1 MLLIVIASMGAF
13 LVLYS
18 VFRHITGVGFGDAGE
33 KYMMD
38 IIMIGALGLFM
49 YNRKMAS
56 DERKAKEAALEAER
70 RAAEGYVEPV
80 PEEDEN
86 LPHWKQKNQD

>member
-1 MLLIVIASMGAF
+1 MLLIIIASMGAF

-18 VFRHITGVGFGDAGE
+18 VFHYFTGKGFGEAGE

-38 IIMIGALGLFM
+38 IIMFGALGLFV

-56 DERKAKEAALEAER
+56 DEKKAKEAALEEER

-80 PEEDEN
+80 SEEDEN
-86 LPHWKQKNQD
+86 LPHWKQKD